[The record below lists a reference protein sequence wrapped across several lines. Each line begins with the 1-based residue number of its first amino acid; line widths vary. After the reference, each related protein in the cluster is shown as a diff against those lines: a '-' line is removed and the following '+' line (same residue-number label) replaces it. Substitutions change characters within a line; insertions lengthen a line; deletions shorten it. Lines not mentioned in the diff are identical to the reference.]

1 MKNKPAKIQL
11 LTFLIVIIPAVW
23 FIINYTQ
30 SAYDPY
36 PTLFLTQFSGRYAIA
51 FLLLSLACTPFSNIF
66 NMNALHQ
73 ARRSFGL
80 ASFYYAAAHASTFI
94 ILDYQLNLDWLILEF
109 IHKPYLILG
118 LAAFT
123 LLILLAF
130 TSGKTFQK
138 KFSKLWV
145 KLQQLV
151 YIIGMLVLIHI
162 YFALKGDKSIA
173 FVYLMIYIALM
184 LLRIPVI
191 KDKILIKEYPICQK
205 LNHWL
210 IS

>member
-1 MKNKPAKIQL
+1 
-11 LTFLIVIIPAVW
+11 
-23 FIINYTQ
+23 
-30 SAYDPY
+30 
-36 PTLFLTQFSGRYAIA
+36 
-51 FLLLSLACTPFSNIF
+51 
-66 NMNALHQ
+66 
-73 ARRSFGL
+73 
-80 ASFYYAAAHASTFI
+80 
-94 ILDYQLNLDWLILEF
+94 
-109 IHKPYLILG
+109 LG